1 MIAAAEVRESLLKN
15 ELIIFASDYGKKAIA
30 ESWTVRLKK
39 QVKQLDQFKDFNN
52 YNIATG
58 GDTLVVDIDLD
69 CPEALLLADYFIP
82 NTKLEFGRA
91 STPRSHRLLK
101 VIDLTKKHT
110 RKFYDFKGDEK
121 SMLVEIRGNK
131 HYTMAM
137 GQYDNGEKVV
147 WNSIGQPTEIHW
159 DTLTKA
165 AALLSVAC
173 VVLRKFSATGTHDEY
188 LRLMVN
194 TLWHHKVDQVDCEKI
209 MKAVIA
215 CAGCENCNESK
226 LAKIKT
232 TYAKERS
239 EQIQG
244 LPKLV
249 EQFNWTE
256 DEVKDFKKLLYK
268 ITGRDAL
275 PEFTNTFVTRIA
287 YMMKQKRYYDLE
299 DKEMYEGESIDIK
312 YAKDFT
318 GKYTPLKFWKLHKD
332 RKVCV
337 DFTYKPS
344 DNNRFVHVNKK
355 LMINVH
361 EKNDLQPNPKADT
374 DLFDD
379 LVKHIIPQDECR
391 KHFLDWY
398 AFPLQNPGV
407 KIRHALI
414 FQSDEFQLGKGS
426 LFDLHRDIVGHNNT
440 NKIDLQQAINRER
453 NFLVDKQTV
462 LIDEAKA
469 SGSWTEKAM
478 FINTLKTLIT
488 EGTAGI
494 RQLYKGY
501 TEQDTCTNYWINTNY
516 RDAFPL
522 PYNEVRYWVYFSDA
536 KRKERLLQEFHQER
550 LHGDLAAGVMAQ
562 LMDRDLSKFDPLGV
576 APHTPYR
583 DEMSKLADRPLNDYV
598 KESFEQGIFPLDR
611 SLVTATELFH
621 YWKDKTKIKFSRERD
636 VAAALKLIGG
646 TRVRGCPVDDV
657 GATVNIWVIREHDK
671 YKSMTAKVLG
681 KKYQG
686 FYTDSRTMR
695 PANKRSKPIDKA
707 YPNSD
712 VYLRNT
718 TKAGEKDEVR
728 NTNEYNS
735 KLADQEHDEF

>member
-1 MIAAAEVRESLLKN
+1 MIEAAQVRESLLRN

-30 ESWTVRLKK
+30 ESWTVRLSK
-39 QVKQLDQFKDFNN
+39 QVKKLDQFKEFQN

-82 NTKLEFGRA
+82 STKLEFGRA

-101 VIDLTKKHT
+101 VIDLNKKHT
-110 RKFYDFKGDEK
+110 RTFFDFKGDEK
-121 SMLVEIRGNK
+121 SMLVEIRANK
-131 HYTMAM
+131 HYTMAL

-147 WNSIGQPTEIHW
+147 WSNVGQPTEIHW
-159 DTLTKA
+159 DTLNKA
-165 AALLSVAC
+165 ASLLSVAC
-173 VVLRKFSATGTHDEY
+173 VILRK
-188 LRLMVN
+188 
-194 TLWHHKVDQVDCEKI
+194 
-209 MKAVIA
+209 
-215 CAGCENCNESK
+215 
-226 LAKIKT
+226 
-232 TYAKERS
+232 YAKEGLRNEYIKLMIAALWQHKIEKEDCIKIINAVTAAAS
-239 EQIQG
+239 DEARLSRVEDIYKRERTEQIQG
-244 LPKLV
+244 LPKLA
-249 EQFNWTE
+249 EQFNWSK

-287 YMMKQKRYYDLE
+287 YMMKQKKYYDLE

-312 YAKDFT
+312 YAKDFS

-344 DNNRFVHVNKK
+344 DQNRFVHVNKK
-355 LMINVH
+355 LMINVY
-361 EKNDLQPNPKADT
+361 EKNELLPNPKADT
-374 DLFDD
+374 DLFDE
-379 LVKHIIPQDECR
+379 LVKQIIPHDDCR

-398 AFPLQNPGV
+398 AYPLQNAGV

-426 LFDLHRDIVGHNNT
+426 LFDLHRDMVGWNNT

-469 SGSWTEKAM
+469 SGSWSEKAM

-536 KRKERLLQEFHQER
+536 KRNENLLTEFHQER
-550 LHGDLAAGVMAQ
+550 LNGDLAAGVLAQ
-562 LMDRDLSKFDPLGV
+562 LLDRDLSKFDPLGV
-576 APHTPYR
+576 APHTTYR
-583 DEMSKLADRPLNDYV
+583 DEMSKLADRPLNDFV
-598 KESFEQGIFPLDR
+598 KEQFQQGIHPFNRDM
-611 SLVTATELFH
+611 VTTAELFD
-621 YWKDKTKIKFSRERD
+621 YLKIERRIKVSRERD

-646 TRVRGCPVDDV
+646 TRVRGCPVESV
-657 GATVNIWVIREHDK
+657 GETVNIWIIRNHDK
-671 YKSMTAKVLG
+671 YKGMTAKELG
-681 KKYQG
+681 KLYIG
-686 FYTDSRTMR
+686 FYTDVKN
-695 PANKRSKPIDKA
+695 AKR
-707 YPNSD
+707 
-712 VYLRNT
+712 
-718 TKAGEKDEVR
+718 
-728 NTNEYNS
+728 
-735 KLADQEHDEF
+735 